1 MSKVTRM
8 DQIRRYSHAIERYAG
23 KVSRP
28 DREDGYVNAINRYGT
43 QKDISEQYKY
53 VPEPLVPDEVL
64 AAHYE
69 GNGLF
74 AKIID
79 APAEEAVKHGF
90 TLDDIT
96 DEKLNTFYAEA
107 LDELDSVSID
117 ENQWGEDVTLN
128 AIKTFNHGNNCLH
141 YTLIHDNHRIVI
153 QTYKDLIRKN
163 YVDIVQGNPNLDPCF
178 KDMKDVFDARPQ
190 DYTDNRLNKMFIL
203 YCSMWQKCTSFY
215 WGEMCSFFCEFGPN
229 INTVW
234 DQENGWAI
242 QCEERIDKVKFVLDF
257 IDAVEDICNG

>member
-1 MSKVTRM
+1 M

-23 KVSRP
+23 KVSLP

-90 TLDDIT
+90 TLDDVT
-96 DEKLNTFYAEA
+96 DEKLNAFYAEA
-107 LDELDSVSID
+107 LDELDWEEMAMTGIKWARLFGGSIA
-117 ENQWGEDVTLN
+117 VMLV
-128 AIKTFNHGNNCLH
+128 K
-141 YTLIHDNHRIVI
+141 
-153 QTYKDLIRKN
+153 
-163 YVDIVQGNPNLDPCF
+163 
-178 KDMKDVFDARPQ
+178 
-190 DYTDNRLNKMFIL
+190 
-203 YCSMWQKCTSFY
+203 TSFSVFS
-215 WGEMCSFFCEFGPN
+215 GRMPFEN
-229 INTVW
+229 IRHRLSWTRN
-234 DQENGWAI
+234 EP
-242 QCEERIDKVKFVLDF
+242 
-257 IDAVEDICNG
+257 